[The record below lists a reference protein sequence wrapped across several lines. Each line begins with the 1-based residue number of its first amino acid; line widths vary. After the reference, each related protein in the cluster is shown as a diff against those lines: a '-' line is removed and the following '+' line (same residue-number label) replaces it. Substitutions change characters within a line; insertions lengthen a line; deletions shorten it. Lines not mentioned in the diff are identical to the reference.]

1 MELFVSTVREG
12 SFSAAGR
19 RVGLAPASVSRY
31 IGELEAQL
39 GVQLFNRST
48 RHLGLTEAG
57 KIFLQRIQQVLQG
70 IEDAEAAA
78 LALQNAPRGIL
89 RVHSRT
95 LFGIKVLSPLIPQF
109 QKLYLE
115 LKVELRLSERR
126 AQLREEEFDVDFQ
139 IAAPKDP
146 GLMQRRLLRSERILV
161 ASPDYVAR
169 MPRLREPSDLSQ
181 HNCLTYWM
189 GPDDVVWKFMRKNRL
204 SEIVVPSS
212 FSSNNG
218 IILCDLAAKGHGI
231 ALLDDYTVADELKSG
246 SLMRLMPGFRVTNST
261 FDEGIYATFLQSSY
275 LPEKIRVFVD
285 YMTENVPRQIKRT
298 A

>member
-1 MELFVSTVREG
+1 
-12 SFSAAGR
+12 
-19 RVGLAPASVSRY
+19 VSRY

-57 KIFLQRIQQVLQG
+57 KIFFQRTEQVLHG

-78 LALQNAPRGIL
+78 LALQSAPRGTL

-95 LFGIKVLSPLIPQF
+95 MFGIKVLSPLLPEF
-109 QKLYLE
+109 QKLYPE
-115 LKVELRLSERR
+115 LKLELRLSERR

-161 ASPDYVAR
+161 ASRDYVAR
-169 MPRLREPSDLSQ
+169 MPKLRQPDDLTA

-189 GPDDVVWKFMRKNRL
+189 GPDDVVWKFMRKGRL

-212 FSSNNG
+212 FGSNNG
-218 IILCDLAAKGHGI
+218 IILCDLAVRGHGI
-231 ALLDDYTVADELKSG
+231 ALLDDYTVAGELKEG
-246 SLMRLMPGFRVTNST
+246 KLVRLMPGFQVTNSS

-285 YMTENVPRQIKRT
+285 YMAEQVPLRIRRSSHR
-298 A
+298 